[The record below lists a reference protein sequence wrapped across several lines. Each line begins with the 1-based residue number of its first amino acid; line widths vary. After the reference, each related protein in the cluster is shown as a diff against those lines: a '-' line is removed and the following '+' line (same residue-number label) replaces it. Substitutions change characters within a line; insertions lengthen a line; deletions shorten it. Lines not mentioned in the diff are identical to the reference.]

1 MKKKSGANYFA
12 SLAIGEE
19 IASLCSQWFAKNNW
33 TPFPFQIKTWKAF
46 LDGKHGLLNAPTGS
60 GKTYAL
66 WIPIVLQYLK
76 DNPNYKTKH
85 KKGLKAIWIT
95 PLRALSVEI
104 QQAAQRFA
112 DDLGTGLTVGIRSG
126 DTSQSERAK
135 QKRQMPDL
143 LITTPESLMLLLASK
158 DYDKTFKDLTAIVVD
173 EWHELLGSKRGVQ
186 MELGLSRLKT
196 VAPKLRIWG
205 ISATIGNLDEA
216 MDVLLGP
223 STPPVLSEVEGL
235 ENQITSVVERNRS
248 SAPQI
253 EEKSVLGGDSRLRGN
268 SVLIK
273 AKQKKKIEVRSIIPK
288 TMETFPWRGHLG
300 LHLLEEIIPIIKAS
314 KTTLI
319 FTNTRGQCEIW
330 FQKILSAH
338 PEFAG
343 EIAMHHGSI
352 AKETRLWVEQ
362 AIRNE
367 SLKAVV
373 ATSSLDLGV
382 DFAPVETV
390 IQIGG
395 PKGVAK
401 FLQRAGRSNHR
412 PGEPSV
418 IYFLPTHALELL
430 EASALKRAVKEDVVE
445 DRMPYLL
452 SFDVLIQYLITL
464 AVGNGFYP
472 KEIFPE
478 IKSTFCFQGISEDQ
492 WRWCLNFITLGSQSL
507 QAYDEYKKVEV
518 MEDGLFK
525 VESRQIAMM
534 HRLSIGTIVSDSML
548 MVKYVTGGFI
558 GTIEEWF
565 LSKLKPGDSFV
576 FAGRTLELVRL
587 RQMVAQ
593 VRKSTKKSGKVASF
607 LGGRLPLSSQMS
619 QILREEMQSEAD
631 HKRNTPE
638 LKALAD
644 IFNRQERESIVP
656 GENEFLIET
665 FKTRDGY
672 HSLFYPFEG
681 RFVHEAMSSLLAYR
695 ISLLSPISF
704 SLAYNDYGFEL
715 LSDQYL
721 DIQTILD
728 NNLFSPEYLYD
739 DLYKSL
745 NSTELARRKFRDIAV
760 ISGMVFQGYP
770 NKVIKTK
777 HLQSNSQLLF
787 DVFRDYEPDNLLYLQ
802 AYRETFE
809 HQLEEGRLRKAL
821 ERINSQKI
829 IWKKCEK
836 ATPFSFPII
845 TDGLRAKLSSEK
857 LADRIKKMTLL
868 LEKG

>member
-1 MKKKSGANYFA
+1 MKQSELISIAEDWFQSKNWKS
-12 SLAIGEE
+12 
-19 IASLCSQWFAKNNW
+19 
-33 TPFPFQIKTWKAF
+33 FPFQQKTWKAF

-66 WIPIVLQYLK
+66 WVPIVLQYLK
-76 DNPNYKTKH
+76 ENPDYKTNH

-112 DDLGTGLTVGIRSG
+112 DDLGTGLTVGIRTG

-158 DYDKTFKDLTAIVVD
+158 GYEKTFKNLTAIVVD

-186 MELGLSRLKT
+186 MELALSRLKT
-196 VAPKLRIWG
+196 VSKNLRIWG
-205 ISATIGNLDEA
+205 ISATIGNLEEA
-216 MDVLLGP
+216 QDVLLGMD
-223 STPPVLSEVEGL
+223 TEF
-235 ENQITSVVERNRS
+235 R
-248 SAPQI
+248 
-253 EEKSVLGGDSRLRGN
+253 KN
-268 SVLIK
+268 SILIK
-273 AKQKKKIEVRSIIPK
+273 STQKSKIEVRSIIPK
-288 TMETFPWRGHLG
+288 KMETFPWRGHLG
-300 LHLLEEIIPIIKAS
+300 LHLLEEIVPIIKAS

-330 FQKILSAH
+330 FQRILEKH

-352 AKETRLWVEQ
+352 GKDTRLWVEQ

-382 DFAPVETV
+382 DFAPVETI

-418 IYFLPTHALELL
+418 IYFLPTHALELV

-445 DRMPYLL
+445 DRIPYLL
-452 SFDVLIQYLITL
+452 SFDVLIQYLVTL
-464 AVGNGFYP
+464 AVGNGFFP

-478 IKSTFCFQGISEDQ
+478 IKSTFCFQGITEEQ
-492 WRWCLNFITLGSQSL
+492 WNWCLNFITLGSQSL

-518 MEDGLFK
+518 TPEGLFK

-534 HRLSIGTIVSDSML
+534 HRLSIGTIVSDSMML
-548 MVKYVTGGFI
+548 VKYVSGGFI

-565 LSKLKPGDSFV
+565 ISKMKPGDTFV
-576 FAGRTLELVRL
+576 FAGRTLELVRI
-587 RQMVAQ
+587 RQMMAQ
-593 VRKSTKKSGKVASF
+593 VRKSSKKSAKVVSF
-607 LGGRLPLSSQMS
+607 MGGRLPLSSQMS
-619 QILREEMQSEAD
+619 KILREELQSEAD

-638 LKALAD
+638 LKALSH
-644 IFNRQERESIVP
+644 IFDRQERESIVP

-665 FKTRDGY
+665 FKTREGY

-695 ISLLSPISF
+695 ISLLSPITF

-715 LSDQYL
+715 LSDQFL
-721 DIQTILD
+721 DIQTVLD
-728 NNLFSPEYLYD
+728 NNLFSAEYLYE
-739 DLYKSL
+739 DLQKSL
-745 NSTELARRKFRDIAV
+745 NATELARRKFRDIAV

-809 HQLEEGRLRKAL
+809 HQLEEGRLRLAL

-829 IWKKCEK
+829 IWKQCEK

-845 TDGLRAKLSSEK
+845 TDRLREKLSSEK
-857 LADRIKKMTLL
+857 LADRIKRMTLL
-868 LEKG
+868 LEK